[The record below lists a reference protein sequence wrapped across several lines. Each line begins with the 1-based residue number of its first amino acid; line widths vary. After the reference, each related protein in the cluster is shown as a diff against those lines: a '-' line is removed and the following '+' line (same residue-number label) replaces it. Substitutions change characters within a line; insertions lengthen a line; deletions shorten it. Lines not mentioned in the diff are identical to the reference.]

1 MELRSP
7 LLIIVGLVLLAAVAV
22 TVFIFA
28 RAGGEKAL
36 EQSGVAARAK
46 VLALARTGVN
56 RGPNMP
62 LVRFKL
68 EVSPPRGST
77 YVVEIE
83 QGIHVMDLP
92 RYEPGS
98 EVEVRI
104 DPRDRDHLVLLP

>member
-1 MELRSP
+1 M
-7 LLIIVGLVLLAAVAV
+7 IVVGLILLAAVAV
-22 TVFIFA
+22 AVFILA

-36 EQSGVAARAK
+36 EHSGVTARAK
-46 VLALARTGVN
+46 VLALAGTGVN

-62 LVRFKL
+62 LVRLRL

-83 QGIHVMDLP
+83 RGIHVMDLP

-104 DPRDRDHLVLLP
+104 DPRDRSRLVLLP